1 MERKVFRSGPYAEL
15 IAQAVQVGDVIYLSG
30 QVGVDEQGDAPDSLV
45 AQTTLAYEH
54 VKAVLAEFG
63 ATLHNVV
70 EETVFV
76 TDITQTM
83 AQVQEVFAAR
93 AAAYGGRPDVTQ
105 TLVAVSALVDPAFK
119 IEIKCT
125 AHLQGSSGEHENH
138 KTQQK

>member
-30 QVGVDEQGDAPDSLV
+30 QVGVDEQGKAPDSLV
-45 AQTTLAYEH
+45 AQTTLAYQH

-63 ATLHNVV
+63 ATLDNVV

-76 TDITQTM
+76 TDISQTM

-93 AAAYGGRPDVTQ
+93 SAAYGVRPDVAQ

-125 AHLQGSSGEHENH
+125 AHL
-138 KTQQK
+138 

>member
-76 TDITQTM
+76 TDMAQTM

-125 AHLQGSSGEHENH
+125 AHL
-138 KTQQK
+138 

>member
-63 ATLHNVV
+63 VTLHNVV

-76 TDITQTM
+76 TDMAQTM

-125 AHLQGSSGEHENH
+125 AHL
-138 KTQQK
+138 

>member
-15 IAQAVQVGDVIYLSG
+15 IAQAVQVDDVIYLSG
-30 QVGVDEQGDAPDSLV
+30 QVGVDEQGKAPDSLV
-45 AQTTLAYEH
+45 AQTTLAYQH

-63 ATLHNVV
+63 ATLDNVV

-76 TDITQTM
+76 TDISQTM
-83 AQVQEVFAAR
+83 AQVQEVFDAR

-125 AHLQGSSGEHENH
+125 SHL
-138 KTQQK
+138 

>member
-15 IAQAVQVGDVIYLSG
+15 IAQAVQVDDVIYLSG
-30 QVGVDEQGDAPDSLV
+30 QVGVDEQGKAPDSLV
-45 AQTTLAYEH
+45 AQTTLAYQH

-63 ATLHNVV
+63 ATLDNVV

-76 TDITQTM
+76 TDISQTM

-93 AAAYGGRPDVTQ
+93 AAAYGGRPDVAQ
-105 TLVAVSALVDPAFK
+105 TLVAVSALVDQTFK

-125 AHLQGSSGEHENH
+125 AHL
-138 KTQQK
+138 

>member
-1 MERKVFRSGPYAEL
+1 MDRKVFRSGPYAEL

-30 QVGVDEQGDAPDSLV
+30 QVGVDEQGKAPESLV
-45 AQTTLAYEH
+45 AQTTLAYQH

-63 ATLHNVV
+63 ATLDNVV

-76 TDITQTM
+76 TDISQTM

-93 AAAYGGRPDVTQ
+93 AAAYGGRPDVAQ
-105 TLVAVSALVDPAFK
+105 TLVAVSDLVDKAFK

-125 AHLQGSSGEHENH
+125 AHL
-138 KTQQK
+138 

>member
-30 QVGVDEQGDAPDSLV
+30 QVGVDEQGKAPDSLV
-45 AQTTLAYEH
+45 AQTTLAYQH

-63 ATLHNVV
+63 ATLDNVV

-76 TDITQTM
+76 TDISQTM

-93 AAAYGGRPDVTQ
+93 AAAYGGRPDVAQ
-105 TLVAVSALVDPAFK
+105 TLVGVSDLVDQAFE

-125 AHLQGSSGEHENH
+125 AHL
-138 KTQQK
+138 

>member
-63 ATLHNVV
+63 ATLHDVV

-76 TDITQTM
+76 TDMAQTM

-125 AHLQGSSGEHENH
+125 AHL
-138 KTQQK
+138 

>member
-30 QVGVDEQGDAPDSLV
+30 QVGVDEQGRAPDSLV
-45 AQTTLAYEH
+45 AQTTLAYQH

-63 ATLHNVV
+63 ATLDNVA

-76 TDITQTM
+76 TDISQTM

-93 AAAYGGRPDVTQ
+93 SAAYGVRPDVAQ

-125 AHLQGSSGEHENH
+125 AHL
-138 KTQQK
+138 

>member
-1 MERKVFRSGPYAEL
+1 MERKVFRGGPYAEL

-76 TDITQTM
+76 TDMAQTM

-125 AHLQGSSGEHENH
+125 AHL
-138 KTQQK
+138 

>member
-138 KTQQK
+138 KTQQT

>member
-1 MERKVFRSGPYAEL
+1 VERKVFRSGPYAEL
-15 IAQAVQVGDVIYLSG
+15 IAQAVQVDDVIYLSG
-30 QVGVDEQGDAPDSLV
+30 QVGVDEQGKAPDSLV
-45 AQTTLAYEH
+45 AQTTLAYQH

-76 TDITQTM
+76 TDMAQTM

-125 AHLQGSSGEHENH
+125 AHL
-138 KTQQK
+138 

>member
-15 IAQAVQVGDVIYLSG
+15 IAQATQVGDVIYLSG

-45 AQTTLAYEH
+45 TQTTLAYEH

-76 TDITQTM
+76 TDMAQTM
-83 AQVQEVFAAR
+83 AEVQEVFAAR

-125 AHLQGSSGEHENH
+125 AHL
-138 KTQQK
+138 

>member
-1 MERKVFRSGPYAEL
+1 MERKVFCSGPYAEL

-30 QVGVDEQGDAPDSLV
+30 QVGVDEQGDAPVSLV

-76 TDITQTM
+76 TDMAQTM

-125 AHLQGSSGEHENH
+125 AHL
-138 KTQQK
+138 

>member
-15 IAQAVQVGDVIYLSG
+15 IAQAVQVADVIYLSG
-30 QVGVDEQGDAPDSLV
+30 QVGVDEQGKAPDSLV
-45 AQTTLAYEH
+45 AQTTLAYQH

-63 ATLHNVV
+63 ATLDNVV

-76 TDITQTM
+76 TDMSQTM

-93 AAAYGGRPDVTQ
+93 AAAYGGRPDVAQ

-125 AHLQGSSGEHENH
+125 AHL
-138 KTQQK
+138 

>member
-76 TDITQTM
+76 TDMTQTM

-125 AHLQGSSGEHENH
+125 AHL
-138 KTQQK
+138 

>member
-30 QVGVDEQGDAPDSLV
+30 QVGVDEHGDAPDSLV

-76 TDITQTM
+76 TDMAQTM
-83 AQVQEVFAAR
+83 AEVQEVFAAR

-125 AHLQGSSGEHENH
+125 AHL
-138 KTQQK
+138 